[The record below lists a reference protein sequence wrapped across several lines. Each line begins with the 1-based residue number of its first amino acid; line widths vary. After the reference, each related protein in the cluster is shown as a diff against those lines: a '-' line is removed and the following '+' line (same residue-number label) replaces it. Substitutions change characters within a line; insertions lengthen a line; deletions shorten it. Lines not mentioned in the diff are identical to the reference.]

1 MSELMDEDG
10 VPAVLRL
17 PAPNRFV
24 CSDFSLLDGCS
35 AATLPLLVRSRVT
48 PHE

>member
-1 MSELMDEDG
+1 MDEDG

-35 AATLPLLVRSRVT
+35 AATLPFLVRSRVT